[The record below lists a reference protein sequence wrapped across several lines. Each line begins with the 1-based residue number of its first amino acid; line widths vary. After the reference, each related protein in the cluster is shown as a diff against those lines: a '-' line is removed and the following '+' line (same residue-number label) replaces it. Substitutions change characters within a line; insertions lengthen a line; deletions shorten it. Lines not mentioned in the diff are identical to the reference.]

1 MSVTKICN
9 NIIRNNIYHE
19 WILVQYLIEERMNM
33 KFGYMRVST
42 FDQNLDRQKKQLEEF
57 GCDRIFFEK
66 ITGTKRERPE
76 LNRMLEFL
84 RMNDT
89 VVVTDLTRLSR
100 STKDLIEITELISQK
115 GAHLKSLKESWLDTT
130 TAHGKMLFTIFAGIA
145 QFERDLTS
153 ERTKE
158 GILAARKR
166 GKYPGRPKTD
176 EEKVKYALYLMDQ
189 GLSRTDAAE
198 KAGISRMTLYRKM
211 QNNNKIE

>member
-1 MSVTKICN
+1 M
-9 NIIRNNIYHE
+9 
-19 WILVQYLIEERMNM
+19 VQYSVEERMNM

-42 FDQNLDRQKKQLEEF
+42 LDQNLDRQKKQLEEF

-66 ITGTKRERPE
+66 VTGTKRNRPE
-76 LNRMLEFL
+76 LDRMLEFL
-84 RMNDT
+84 RPEDT

-158 GILAARKR
+158 GIQAARKR
-166 GKYPGRPKTD
+166 GKHPGRPKTD
-176 EEKVKYALYLMDQ
+176 EEKVNYALYLIDQ
-189 GLSRTDAAE
+189 GISRTDAAE
-198 KAGISRMTLYRKM
+198 KAGISRMTLYRKI
-211 QNNNKIE
+211 QNNKETN

>member
-1 MSVTKICN
+1 
-9 NIIRNNIYHE
+9 
-19 WILVQYLIEERMNM
+19 M

-42 FDQNLDRQKKQLEEF
+42 MDQNLDRQKRQLEEF
-57 GCDRIFFEK
+57 GCERIFFEK
-66 ITGTKRERPE
+66 VTGTKRDRTEM
-76 LNRMLEFL
+76 NRMLEFL
-84 RMNDT
+84 RPEDT

-100 STKDLIEITELISQK
+100 STKDLIEITELISKK

-130 TAHGKMLFTIFAGIA
+130 TAHGKMLFIMFAGIA

-158 GILAARKR
+158 GIQAARKR

-176 EEKVKYALYLMDQ
+176 EEKVNYALYLMDQ

-198 KAGISRMTLYRKM
+198 KAGISRMTLYRKL
-211 QNNNKIE
+211 QKDNSAD

>member
-1 MSVTKICN
+1 
-9 NIIRNNIYHE
+9 
-19 WILVQYLIEERMNM
+19 M

-42 FDQNLDRQKKQLEEF
+42 IDQNLDRQEQQLKDA
-57 GCDRIFFEK
+57 GCERIFFEK
-66 ITGTKRERPE
+66 VTGVKRDRPE

-84 RMNDT
+84 RNDDT

-115 GAHLKSLKESWLDTT
+115 GANLKSLKESWLDTT
-130 TAHGKMLFTIFAGIA
+130 TAHGKMLFTVFAGIA

-158 GILAARKR
+158 GILAAKKR

-176 EEKVKYALYLMDQ
+176 EEKVNYALYLIEQ
-189 GLSRTDAAE
+189 GMNRTDAAE

-211 QNNNKIE
+211 QRDNEVN